1 MNKQAKLL
9 VREVASLIVIK
20 EAIARKII
28 KILQEFKDS
37 ARVREG
43 IARERFTGIGFHDC
57 KNKKVGSRN
66 FVEPFFIRNL

>member
-28 KILQEFKDS
+28 KILQELDRELQEKDLQ
-37 ARVREG
+37 G
-43 IARERFTGIGFHDC
+43 
-57 KNKKVGSRN
+57 
-66 FVEPFFIRNL
+66 